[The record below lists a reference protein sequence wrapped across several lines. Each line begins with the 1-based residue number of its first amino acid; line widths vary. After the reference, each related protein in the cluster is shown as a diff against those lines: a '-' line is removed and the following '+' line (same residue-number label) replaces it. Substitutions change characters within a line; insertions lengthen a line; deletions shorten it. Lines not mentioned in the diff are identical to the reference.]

1 LTDRQPIRVL
11 IADDDPLLC
20 AAMAALVHGEEGSVC
35 VGAVGNADDAIEA
48 AARERPDVALIDVRM
63 PGGGAAAALGIKRRS
78 PRTNVIALSA
88 HDDRVTVLEMLEA
101 GAVGYLVKGTS
112 ADLITDAIGNAA
124 MGKGSLSA
132 EVATAVIEEVAA
144 QLAAA
149 RHAET
154 RRSELGGRIERALA
168 DESVLGVVFQ
178 PICDL
183 NDGSVVGMEAL
194 SRFSAFP
201 EQGPD
206 RWFADAGEVGL
217 RAELELLAIRRAFE
231 RFADLP
237 RSMHM
242 AINASPATLLAS
254 TFRELIASSSI
265 HRIVIEITEHA
276 PVEDYDVL
284 NESLRGIRELGGRLA
299 IDDAGAG
306 FASLSHIL
314 RLSPDFIKLDRT
326 LTAGIEED
334 HCQQALAA
342 GLISFSGTIGATIIA
357 EGIEREEQVSVLSGL
372 GVRYG
377 QGYHLARP
385 GPLSDQLLARRNA
398 ADRSMVPG

>member
-1 LTDRQPIRVL
+1 LSNGQPIRVL
-11 IADDDPLLC
+11 IADDDPLLR
-20 AAMAALVHGEEGSVC
+20 AAIAALVSSEATSAC
-35 VGAVGNADDAIEA
+35 VGAVGSADDAIHA
-48 AARERPDVALIDVRM
+48 AVRERPDVALIDVRM
-63 PGGGAAAALGIKRRS
+63 PGGGAAAALGIKLNS
-78 PRTNVIALSA
+78 PRTKVIALSA
-88 HDDRVTVLEMLEA
+88 HEDQATVLEMLEA

-112 ADLITDAIGNAA
+112 AGAITDAIGNAA

-132 EVATAVIEEVAA
+132 EVTSEVIEALTE
-144 QLAAA
+144 QRSAA
-149 RHAET
+149 RRAEQ

-168 DESVLGVVFQ
+168 DESVLSLVFQ

-183 NDGSVVGMEAL
+183 KDGSVSGMEAL

-201 EQGPD
+201 RQGPD

-217 RAELELLAIRRAFE
+217 RTELELLAIRRALE

-237 RSMHM
+237 RSMYM
-242 AINASPATLLAS
+242 AINASPATLLVPA
-254 TFRELIASSSI
+254 FHELIAATSAQ
-265 HRIVIEITEHA
+265 RVVIEITENA
-276 PVEDYDVL
+276 LVEDYDVL
-284 NESLRGIRELGGRLA
+284 NASLGGIRELGCRLS

-326 LTAGIEED
+326 LTGGIED
-334 HCQQALAA
+334 DPSQQALAA
-342 GLISFSGTIGATIIA
+342 GLISFSGAVGATIIA

-372 GVRYG
+372 GIAYG

-385 GPLSDQLLARRNA
+385 GALSKA
-398 ADRSMVPG
+398 AAGHGRSAGLSVRL

>member
-1 LTDRQPIRVL
+1 MLV
-11 IADDDPLLC
+11 ADDDPSLR
-20 AAMAALVHGEEGSVC
+20 AAMAALVQSEAGSVC
-35 VGAVGNADDAIEA
+35 VGAVGSADDAIEA
-48 AARERPDVALIDVRM
+48 AAREHPDVALIDVRM
-63 PGGGAAAALGIKRRS
+63 PGGGAAAALGIKLSS

-88 HDDRVTVLEMLEA
+88 HDDRTTVLEMLEA

-112 ADLITDAIGNAA
+112 ADLITDAIRNAA

-132 EVATAVIEEVAA
+132 EVATEVIEELTG
-144 QLAAA
+144 QLSAA
-149 RHAET
+149 RQADE

-168 DESVLGVVFQ
+168 DESVLSIVFQ

-183 NDGSVVGMEAL
+183 HDGSVVGMEAL
-194 SRFSAFP
+194 SRFSGLP

-217 RAELELLAIRRAFE
+217 RAELELVAIRRALE
-231 RFADLP
+231 QFAELP
-237 RSMHM
+237 QSMYL
-242 AINASPATLLAS
+242 AFNASPATLLSS
-254 TFRELIASSSI
+254 TFHELIASSSAD
-265 HRIVIEITEHA
+265 RIVIEITEQS

-284 NESLRGIRELGGRLA
+284 NASLRRIRELGGRLS

-306 FASLSHIL
+306 FASLNHVL

-326 LTAGIEED
+326 LTAGVEAD
-334 HCQQALAA
+334 HAQQALAA
-342 GLISFSGTIGATIIA
+342 GLISFSDAVGATIIA
-357 EGIEREEQVSVLSGL
+357 ECVECEEQVSVLSGL

-385 GPLSDQLLARRNA
+385 GPLSEQLLVAGIGCGSIRLS
-398 ADRSMVPG
+398 D